1 MVCFLGWWFRFH
13 RESQVGVEGFMQ
25 HVCCV
30 IGFPTPFRGCF
41 AGFPNFFLTIFWRQ
55 LTFVYNPLLLPF
67 LRMLQSKIGSTY
79 RRTEHR
85 IGARKRD

>member
-1 MVCFLGWWFRFH
+1 
-13 RESQVGVEGFMQ
+13 MQ

-30 IGFPTPFRGCF
+30 IVFATPVRGGF
-41 AGFPNFFLTIFWRQ
+41 AGFPNFFLTIFSQR
-55 LTFVYNPLLLPF
+55 LTICYDSLHLSF

>member
-1 MVCFLGWWFRFH
+1 
-13 RESQVGVEGFMQ
+13 MQ
-25 HVCCV
+25 HRCCV

-41 AGFPNFFLTIFWRQ
+41 AGFPNFFLTIFYQR
-55 LTFVYNPLLLPF
+55 LTIRYDSLLLPF

>member
-1 MVCFLGWWFRFH
+1 
-13 RESQVGVEGFMQ
+13 MQ
-25 HVCCV
+25 HMCCV
-30 IGFPTPFRGCF
+30 NALGHPYSGEFGWFPK
-41 AGFPNFFLTIFWRQ
+41 FFLTIFCQQ
-55 LTFVYNPLLLPF
+55 LTLVYNPLLLPF

>member
-1 MVCFLGWWFRFH
+1 
-13 RESQVGVEGFMQ
+13 MQ

-41 AGFPNFFLTIFWRQ
+41 PGFPNFFLTIFCQR
-55 LTFVYNPLLLPF
+55 LTICYDSLLLSF
-67 LRMLQSKIGSTY
+67 LRMLPSKIGSTY